1 MRNKILFLTLAS
13 ASISV
18 RAELPDSFNT
28 PSRNPCSH
36 SDSVCLEHYANTERS
51 KTTTK
56 KIETSVRT
64 MTAEEMRV
72 FTEGIDTEVKQLLLK
87 K

>member
-1 MRNKILFLTLAS
+1 MRNKILFLILAS

-18 RAELPDSFNT
+18 RAELPHSFNT
-28 PSRNPCSH
+28 SSRNPCSH
-36 SDSVCLEHYANTERS
+36 SDSVCLEHYANAEKS

-64 MTAEEMRV
+64 MTAEEMRI
-72 FTEGIDTEVKQLLLK
+72 FTEGTDTEVKQLLLK
-87 K
+87 E

>member
-1 MRNKILFLTLAS
+1 MRNKILFLILAS
-13 ASISV
+13 VSISV

-36 SDSVCLEHYANTERS
+36 SDSVCIDHYANAEKS
-51 KTTTK
+51 KNTTK
-56 KIETSVRT
+56 KVETSVRT

-72 FTEGIDTEVKQLLLK
+72 FTEGTETEIKQLLLK

>member
-1 MRNKILFLTLAS
+1 MRNKILFLILAS

-36 SDSVCLEHYANTERS
+36 SDSVCLDHYANTEKS

-56 KIETSVRT
+56 KIETSVIT

-72 FTEGIDTEVKQLLLK
+72 FIEGTEAEKKQLLLNK
-87 K
+87 